1 MGETSDVGAAAV
13 EYVAYLLEGH
23 DYGDVVSFLT
33 RHVAWR
39 RRQMILSRAMELVDL
54 GPVVTKALPRWVE
67 AEAIEGVLALDWR
80 WVTSADPRWTPDVD
94 EAYRRRWAETV
105 VIGHARRCSTGA
117 LALVE
122 QTAIYDGTVTRVLNP
137 ALPAL
142 LRIEYFDEIRAQLA
156 LRDRMQRRMPAAG

>member
-54 GPVVTKALPRWVE
+54 CPPVKKALPRWLE
-67 AEAIEGVLALDWR
+67 EEAIEGVLALDWR
-80 WVTSADPRWTPDVD
+80 WVTSSDPRWSEEAD
-94 EAYRRRWAETV
+94 EHYRRVWAETV
-105 VIGHARRCSTGA
+105 LIGHARRRRA
-117 LALVE
+117 ELALVE